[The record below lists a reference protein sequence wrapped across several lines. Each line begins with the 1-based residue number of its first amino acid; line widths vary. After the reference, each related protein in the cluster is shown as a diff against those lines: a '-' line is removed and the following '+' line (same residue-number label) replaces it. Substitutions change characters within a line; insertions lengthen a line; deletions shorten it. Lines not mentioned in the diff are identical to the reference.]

1 MPYLPN
7 RRRCPN
13 SGAMVFDLSD
23 EEKALKKALEDV
35 ANVKQ
40 ENEDLRERV
49 ERLEALLVNKEYG
62 W

>member
-1 MPYLPN
+1 MPK
-7 RRRCPN
+7 RRRCP
-13 SGAMVFDLSD
+13 SGAIVFDLS
-23 EEKALKKALEDV
+23 EEEQVLKKAIEDV
-35 ANVKQ
+35 ANVKK